1 MGVNKVIYGG
11 KTLVDMTDA
20 TATPETVLEGYT
32 AYGANGT
39 RIVGTASAT
48 KRREVTISL
57 PLAGWTDGEQTVAV
71 PGVTA
76 EATVIAGGGA
86 DCEPEYSG
94 YGIACT
100 AQAAGKLTFTAQ
112 WEPDGDLTA
121 AVVILT

>member
-76 EATVIAGGGA
+76 DATVIIGGDPGS
-86 DCEPEYSG
+86 DYNEFGVYCSG
-94 YGIACT
+94 QGNET
-100 AQAAGKLTFTAQ
+100 LTFVATYQ
-112 WEPDGDLTA
+112 PNGDLTA
-121 AVVILT
+121 NAVILT

>member
-1 MGVNKVIYGG
+1 MGVNKVVYGG

-57 PLAGWTDGEQTVAV
+57 PLAGWVDGEQTVNV
-71 PGVTA
+71 PGMTA
-76 EATVIAGGGA
+76 DATVIIGGDPGS
-86 DCEPEYSG
+86 D
-94 YGIACT
+94 
-100 AQAAGKLTFTAQ
+100 
-112 WEPDGDLTA
+112 
-121 AVVILT
+121 

>member
-1 MGVNKVIYGG
+1 MGVNKVVYGG

-57 PLAGWTDGEQTVAV
+57 PLAGWTDGEQTVNV

-76 EATVIAGGGA
+76 DATVIIGGDPGS
-86 DCEPEYSG
+86 DYNEFEVYCSWQG
-94 YGIACT
+94 NGT
-100 AQAAGKLTFTAQ
+100 LTFVTTYQ
-112 WEPDGDLTA
+112 PNGDLTA
-121 AVVILT
+121 NAVILT

>member
-1 MGVNKVIYGG
+1 MGVNKVVYGG

-48 KRREVTISL
+48 KRREMTISL
-57 PLAGWTDGEQTVAV
+57 PLAGWVDGEQTVAV

-76 EATVIAGGGA
+76 DATIIVGGDPGS
-86 DCEPEYSG
+86 DYNEFEVYCSG
-94 YGIACT
+94 QGIGT
-100 AQAAGKLTFTAQ
+100 LTFTAPYQ
-112 WEPDGDLTA
+112 PNGDLTA
-121 AVVILT
+121 NAVILT

>member
-1 MGVNKVIYGG
+1 MGVNKVIYVG

-57 PLAGWTDGEQTVAV
+57 PLAGWADGEQTVTV
-71 PGVTA
+71 PGVTVD
-76 EATVIAGGGA
+76 ATVIIGGDPGS
-86 DCEPEYSG
+86 DYNEFEVYCSG
-94 YGIACT
+94 QGSGT
-100 AQAAGKLTFTAQ
+100 LTFVAPYQ
-112 WEPDGDLTA
+112 PNDDLTA
-121 AVVILT
+121 NAVILT

>member
-32 AYGANGT
+32 AYGAKGT

-57 PLAGWTDGEQTVAV
+57 PLAGWTGGEQTVNV

-76 EATVIAGGGA
+76 DATVIIGGDPGS
-86 DCEPEYSG
+86 DYNEFEVYCSG
-94 YGIACT
+94 QGSGT
-100 AQAAGKLTFTAQ
+100 LTFVAPYQ
-112 WEPDGDLTA
+112 PNDDLTA
-121 AVVILT
+121 NAVILT

>member
-1 MGVNKVIYGG
+1 MGVNKVVYGG

-32 AYGANGT
+32 AYGAKGT

-57 PLAGWTDGEQTVAV
+57 PLSGWADGEQTVTV

-76 EATVIAGGGA
+76 DATVIIGGDPGS
-86 DCEPEYSG
+86 DYNEFEVYCSG
-94 YGIACT
+94 QGSGT
-100 AQAAGKLTFTAQ
+100 LTFVAPYQ
-112 WEPDGDLTA
+112 PNDDLTA
-121 AVVILT
+121 NAVILT

>member
-32 AYGANGT
+32 AYGAKGT

-76 EATVIAGGGA
+76 DATVIIGG
-86 DCEPEYSG
+86 DPVSDYNEFEVYCSG
-94 YGIACT
+94 QGNGT
-100 AQAAGKLTFTAQ
+100 LTFTAQ

-121 AVVILT
+121 NAVILT

>member
-1 MGVNKVIYGG
+1 MGVNKVVYGG

-57 PLAGWTDGEQTVAV
+57 PLAGWTDGEQTVNV

-76 EATVIAGGGA
+76 DATVIIGGDPGR
-86 DCEPEYSG
+86 DYNEFEVYCSG
-94 YGIACT
+94 QGNGT
-100 AQAAGKLTFTAQ
+100 LTFVATYQ
-112 WEPDGDLTA
+112 PNGDLTTNA
-121 AVVILT
+121 VILT

>member
-1 MGVNKVIYGG
+1 MGVNKVVYGG

-32 AYGANGT
+32 AYGAKGT

-57 PLAGWTDGEQTVAV
+57 PLAGWTDGEQTVNV

-76 EATVIAGGGA
+76 DATVIIGGDPGS
-86 DCEPEYSG
+86 DYNEFEVYCSG
-94 YGIACT
+94 QGSGT
-100 AQAAGKLTFTAQ
+100 LTFVAPYQ
-112 WEPDGDLTA
+112 PNDDLTA
-121 AVVILT
+121 NAVILT

>member
-32 AYGANGT
+32 AYGAKGT

-57 PLAGWTDGEQTVAV
+57 PLAGWADGEQTVTV
-71 PGVTA
+71 PGVTVD
-76 EATVIAGGGA
+76 ATVIIGGDPGS
-86 DCEPEYSG
+86 DYNEFEVYCSG
-94 YGIACT
+94 QGSGT
-100 AQAAGKLTFTAQ
+100 LTFVAPYQ
-112 WEPDGDLTA
+112 PNDDLTA
-121 AVVILT
+121 NAVILT

>member
-32 AYGANGT
+32 AYGAKGT

-57 PLAGWTDGEQTVAV
+57 PLAGGTGGEQTVNV

-76 EATVIAGGGA
+76 DATVIIGGDPGS
-86 DCEPEYSG
+86 DYNEFEVYCSG
-94 YGIACT
+94 QGSGT
-100 AQAAGKLTFTAQ
+100 LTFVAPYQ
-112 WEPDGDLTA
+112 PNDDLTA
-121 AVVILT
+121 NAVILT

>member
-1 MGVNKVIYGG
+1 MGVNKVVYGG

-57 PLAGWTDGEQTVAV
+57 PLAGWADGEQTVTV
-71 PGVTA
+71 PGVTVD
-76 EATVIAGGGA
+76 ATVIIGGDPGS
-86 DCEPEYSG
+86 DYNEFEVYCSG
-94 YGIACT
+94 QGSGT
-100 AQAAGKLTFTAQ
+100 LTFVAPYQ
-112 WEPDGDLTA
+112 LNDDLTA
-121 AVVILT
+121 NAVILT